1 MDVQLFSDC
10 YTEVESKDLFVVRA
24 TQELWSK
31 WMQENTG
38 DTRVFLRIFHPD
50 GQGSFI
56 VALGDPIQGI
66 AENRIYMPS
75 WMLNSNRLEGSG
87 ESVVVEAFES
97 DSLPKATRIV
107 LRPIESSF
115 FDADFLPIL
124 EKVFSR
130 MGVLQQGKQILV
142 PIEELGGMMAELF
155 VEKTEPGMEVYLDGD
170 DIPLEFEQAVD
181 YRPVPVPPRAATPP
195 LAPLAPMAPMPPMM
209 PMAPIMPMAAIA
221 QGGFVPFQGSGY
233 RLGSG

>member
-31 WMQENTG
+31 WMQENAG

-50 GQGSFI
+50 GEGSFI

-142 PIEELGGMMAELF
+142 PIEELGGIMAELF

-170 DIPLEFEQAVD
+170 DIPLEFEQAMD
-181 YRPVPVPPRAATPP
+181 YRPVPLPLAPRAATPP
-195 LAPLAPMAPMPPMM
+195 MAPMPPIEQFIESLALP
-209 PMAPIMPMAAIA
+209 PMVPTA
-221 QGGFVPFQGSGY
+221 QAGFMPFQGSGH
-233 RLGSG
+233 RLGTG

>member
-142 PIEELGGMMAELF
+142 PIEELGGIMAELF
-155 VEKTEPGMEVYLDGD
+155 VEKTEPEMEVYLDGD

-181 YRPVPVPPRAATPP
+181 YRPEALPPRAATPP
-195 LAPLAPMAPMPPMM
+195 LAPMM
-209 PMAPIMPMAAIA
+209 PMAPIMPMEPMAPIMPMA